1 MAPEPNQDI
10 ESFYR
15 KLIVSTARGIQEKVC
30 AANGIALTPASA
42 GDMRPVPV
50 YEEQCAVNL
59 LTTAN
64 SLRHQTE
71 IKWAINASYDYLP
84 AYYKKY
90 KDPNTHKERN
100 EIVVTA
106 DNYCI
111 ARFFAAKELMHCFVE
126 DDGHAA
132 TNTIPLVHELIDD
145 LIVGS
150 GLNRSA
156 PQTIV
161 DEVAWLGATLYLLP
175 DGWIPLLHKA
185 QQVILQKEPTA
196 NASLHLAQLLRVPE
210 PILKTRLRHWQSAA
224 QYSS

>member
-15 KLIVSTARGIQEKVC
+15 KLIVDTAKGIQKQVC
-30 AANGIALTPASA
+30 EANGIPLVPEHA
-42 GDMRPVPV
+42 GQMQPVPV
-50 YEEQCAVNL
+50 YEENCAVNL

-64 SLRHQTE
+64 SLRNQTE

-90 KDPNTHKERN
+90 KDPSTHKERN

-111 ARFFAAKELMHCFVE
+111 ARFFAAKELMHCFVD
-126 DDGHAA
+126 DDGYAA

-161 DEVAWLGATLYLLP
+161 DEIAWIGATLYLIP
-175 DGWIPLLHKA
+175 DGWIPLLQKT
-185 QQVILQKEPTA
+185 QQVILEAEPSV
-196 NASLHLAQLLRVPE
+196 NASLHLAQLIRVPE
-210 PILKTRLRHWQSAA
+210 PILRTRLRHSQSPV
-224 QYSS
+224 